1 MPTLRQ
7 LRYLVA
13 VADTRSFRRAAALC
27 HVTQP
32 TLSEQ
37 LQGLEARLGVRL
49 VERSRQRVVL
59 SPVGREVAER
69 ARGILEGV
77 QDIVDLARAAPGLL
91 EGVVRLGLPPTLGP
105 YLLPRLLPALHERH
119 PALVLEPREGQSRE
133 LRARLGDGELDLLLD
148 QLPPADEP
156 DLAVEE
162 VAAEVLLLAL
172 PRAHPL
178 AGAGPVRAVDLA
190 GMTVL
195 TLGPAARLDEIL
207 APFCAGCG
215 ATVSHDFA
223 ETSLDLLRRLV
234 AMGRGVTFLPAL
246 YAREEG
252 GEDAR
257 LVLKRLA
264 PDPPERRLALL
275 WRRRSPRAEAFRVLA
290 RFLRGTL
297 RELQPDGLR
306 VAEPSLGP
314 DRLPLSPKTA
324 QTIGPDRAA

>member
-13 VADTRSFRRAAALC
+13 VADTLSFRRAAALC

-37 LQGLEARLGVRL
+37 LQGLEARLGARL
-49 VERSRQRVVL
+49 VERSRHKVVL

-69 ARGILEGV
+69 ARGVLEGV
-77 QDIVDLARAAPGLL
+77 QDIVDLARAGPGLL
-91 EGVVRLGLPPTLGP
+91 EGAVRLGLPPTLGP
-105 YLLPRLLPALHERH
+105 YLLPHLLPALHERH

-133 LRARLGDGELDLLLD
+133 LRARLAEGGLDVLLD
-148 QLPPADEP
+148 QAPPVADP
-156 DLAVEE
+156 DLAAEP
-162 VAAEVLLLAL
+162 VAAEALLLAL
-172 PRAHPL
+172 PRDHPL
-178 AGAGPVRAVDLA
+178 AGTGEIRAADLA
-190 GMTVL
+190 GLTVL
-195 TLGPAARLDEIL
+195 TLGPASRLDEVL
-207 APFCAGCG
+207 GPLCAGFG
-215 ATVSHDFA
+215 AELSHDFA

-234 AMGRGVTFLPAL
+234 AMGGRGVTFLPAL

-252 GEDAR
+252 GEDGG

-290 RFLRGTL
+290 RFLRETL
-297 RELQPDGLR
+297 RELQHDGLR
-306 VAEPSLGP
+306 IAERAVADVAS
-314 DRLPLSPKTA
+314 
-324 QTIGPDRAA
+324 

>member
-49 VERSRQRVVL
+49 VERSRHKVVL
-59 SPVGREVAER
+59 SHVGREAAER
-69 ARGILEGV
+69 ARGILAGV
-77 QDIVDLARAAPGLL
+77 QDIVDLARSAPGLL

-105 YLLPRLLPALHERH
+105 YLLPHLLPALHERH
-119 PALVLEPREGQSRE
+119 PALALEPREGQSRE
-133 LRARLGDGELDLLLD
+133 LRARLAEGELDLLLD
-148 QLPPADEP
+148 HAPPVPDP
-156 DLAVEE
+156 DLAAEP
-162 VAAEVLLLAL
+162 VAAEALLLAL
-172 PRAHPL
+172 PRDHPL
-178 AGAGPVRAVDLA
+178 AEAGAVRAADLA
-190 GMTVL
+190 GLTVL
-195 TLGPAARLDEIL
+195 TLGPAFRLGEIL
-207 APFCAGCG
+207 EPLCAGCG
-215 ATVSHDFA
+215 AELRHDFA

-264 PDPPERRLALL
+264 PDPPERPLALL

-306 VAEPSLGP
+306 VVEPSPGP
-314 DRLPLSPKTA
+314 DRPHLSPKTG
-324 QTIGPDRAA
+324 QTIGPGRAA